1 MRLVAMAAE
10 RAVDVVSAGVCDK
23 KLEAT
28 SVKACR
34 DLREMLVIVG
44 CDPRRNAM
52 KWVCEMGAM
61 KEPMP

>member
-28 SVKACR
+28 SVKACH
-34 DLREMLVIVG
+34 DLREMLVIL
-44 CDPRRNAM
+44 DWNHRRRS
-52 KWVCEMGAM
+52 KTR
-61 KEPMP
+61 